1 MTDIDQV
8 QFDVLRTLLW
18 AITLV
23 ACMSLIYIEYN
34 TVKDSMLQSQL
45 EAEYAYDY
53 ACSPSSQIIKKS
65 IVGTNVYYAKTLW
78 VNCEGQN
85 EGLSNFKRGRDV
97 QKSHP
102 KPNAYYDDM
111 RVQAV
116 LRNDSND
123 FKKGI

>member
-53 ACSPSSQIIKKS
+53 ACSPSSQIVKKAEYS
-65 IVGTNVYYAKTLW
+65 QNVYISKTLW
-78 VNCEGQN
+78 VNCSGFDRDIGNFPPSGDVEKSSPN
-85 EGLSNFKRGRDV
+85 SNRGLS
-97 QKSHP
+97 
-102 KPNAYYDDM
+102 
-111 RVQAV
+111 V
-116 LRNDSND
+116 LRNDV
-123 FKKGI
+123 I

>member
-18 AITLV
+18 AITLG

-53 ACSPSSQIIKKS
+53 ACSPSSQIIKKTEF
-65 IVGTNVYYAKTLW
+65 GRNVYVSKTLW
-78 VNCEGQN
+78 VNCG
-85 EGLSNFKRGRDV
+85 GLEQGLGNFKRGRDDE
-97 QKSHP
+97 KSYP
-102 KPNAYYDDM
+102 KPNAYDDM
-111 RVQAV
+111 SVDSGLSP
-116 LRNDSND
+116 LRND